1 MNKTIM
7 NKTIQNIRSKIEVVA
22 SKIIVILKKIKSQYP
37 ITALI
42 IIGVVLLYTGGKQ
55 LNYYLNSD
63 VFYYADKDKSTEFTE
78 TQRIKKVSNES
89 SLQASI
95 SQYLK
100 GSYNYKGKIPFIPFT
115 QIIDISHNAA
125 EGIVILNWNSY
136 FYKALES
143 PTIEQ
148 DIKLLLKTM
157 AKNYPVETVYFFV
170 EGVNLNNVF
179 WMDLNLGQGLDLK
192 NLTLKK

>member
-1 MNKTIM
+1 M

-78 TQRIKKVSNES
+78 TQRIKKVSKDRKS
-89 SLQASI
+89 
-95 SQYLK
+95 
-100 GSYNYKGKIPFIPFT
+100 
-115 QIIDISHNAA
+115 
-125 EGIVILNWNSY
+125 V
-136 FYKALES
+136 
-143 PTIEQ
+143 
-148 DIKLLLKTM
+148 
-157 AKNYPVETVYFFV
+157 V
-170 EGVNLNNVF
+170 
-179 WMDLNLGQGLDLK
+179 
-192 NLTLKK
+192 